1 MILRLRL
8 QKIYRYLNILDSEII
23 LDFGNRY
30 KIAGTKWLT
39 KWSLNSD

>member
-23 LDFGNRY
+23 LDFGNR
-30 KIAGTKWLT
+30 
-39 KWSLNSD
+39 SLLVQNDLLNDH

>member
-23 LDFGNRY
+23 LDFGNR
-30 KIAGTKWLT
+30 
-39 KWSLNSD
+39 SLLVQSDLVNDH